1 MESSPPQDIRAIYDC
16 GHEMLAAL
24 VKAALQHPVGQR
36 QFPDSADKLFTSSF
50 VKGRE
55 VMFPRLL
62 RSSLCQTISKL
73 VLIISCG
80 SGMALAAAQVTIQ
93 PGTNIVT
100 AVNNA
105 AAGTTFVIY
114 PGTYRLTAP
123 IVPKTGDT
131 FIGQTACAPP
141 TTSCPAI
148 LSGSKLL
155 TSFQHSGSYYYVTG
169 QTQQGETL
177 ITTTQCLPG
186 YLACLYPED
195 LFFDGVPKLRVT
207 ALSDVGP
214 GTWFFDYANQTIYFS
229 DNPTG
234 HTVETSATPAAF
246 QSSANNVTIKY
257 LTVEEFAVPVLL
269 GAIGMN
275 DTISPTLGANWT
287 TEYSE
292 IMLNHGSGVKVV
304 FGSQVLNNYIHN
316 NGNLGVGGGTLMGAL
331 TVTPPSVTSGI
342 LVEGNEV
349 SYNNYAY
356 VKPNYGAGG
365 VKFGNT
371 RGAVLR
377 GNYIHD
383 NLGSGF
389 HADTNNINTLA
400 EGNTIN
406 DNTEEGLFNEI
417 GYAATFRN
425 NVLRR
430 NGYTH
435 PDHNEWMYGANILSS
450 VSQGVQAYCNTV
462 EVSSQ
467 GGNGM
472 DISAQPRAGYTSGNN
487 YYHHNTVT
495 FDGNEGWNGAL
506 NGDRAETQF
515 YSLNRFDYNQYHV
528 PGMTQSSFP
537 WEQKSNAFA
546 TFRSMGPEPHGT
558 ADTNYQASAPTVA
571 ITSPADQATASG
583 TLSVA
588 GTATGSLAIS
598 KVEFYVDWTLQ
609 STAGGTSPFN
619 FSWNTSG
626 ATAGAHTLAAM
637 AYNTDGI
644 SSCNAITVN
653 VP

>member
-1 MESSPPQDIRAIYDC
+1 
-16 GHEMLAAL
+16 
-24 VKAALQHPVGQR
+24 
-36 QFPDSADKLFTSSF
+36 

-73 VLIISCG
+73 ALIISCG
-80 SGMALAAAQVTIQ
+80 SIAALAAAPQVAIQ

-100 AVNNA
+100 AVNNN

-141 TTSCPAI
+141 ATSCPAI

-169 QTQQGETL
+169 QTQQNPIL

-186 YLACLYPED
+186 YLGCLYSED
-195 LFFDGVPKLRVT
+195 LFFDGVPLLHVP

-214 GTWFFDYANQTIYFS
+214 GTWFFDYPNATIYFY
-229 DNPTG
+229 DNPAG
-234 HTVETSATPAAF
+234 HKVETSAIPAAF
-246 QSSANNVTIKY
+246 QSSANNVTIQG
-257 LTVEEFAVPVLL
+257 LTIEEFAVPVTLA
-269 GAIGMN
+269 AIGIN
-275 DTISPTLGANWT
+275 AHPSTTEGANWVVKNN
-287 TEYSE
+287 E
-292 IMLNHGSGVKVV
+292 ILLNHGTGVRVN
-304 FGSQVLNNYIHN
+304 FGYQILNNYIHE
-316 NGNLGVGGGTLMGAL
+316 NGDLGIGGGTVAAGSGIG
-331 TVTPPSVTSGI
+331 TPPAIASNVLI
-342 LVEGNEV
+342 QDNEI

-356 VKPNYGAGG
+356 LKPAFGAGG
-365 VKFGNT
+365 VKVGNI
-371 RGAVLR
+371 RGLVLR
-377 GNYIHD
+377 GNYIHN
-383 NLGSGF
+383 NLGSGV
-389 HADTNNINTLA
+389 HTDTNNIDTLA
-400 EGNTIN
+400 DGNTIN
-406 DNTEEGLFNEI
+406 DNTEQGLFNEI
-417 GYAATFRN
+417 SFAATYRN

-450 VSQGVQAYCNTV
+450 TSQGVVAYCNTV
-462 EVSSQ
+462 EVSAE

-472 DISAQPRAGYTSGNN
+472 NVIAQARPGYVSSGN

-495 FDGNEGWNGAL
+495 FDGASGWNGGAD
-506 NGDRAETQF
+506 GDPAETQF
-515 YSLNRFDYNQYHV
+515 FSLNRFDYNAYHLPSMSQV
-528 PGMTQSSFP
+528 AFP
-537 WEQKSNAFA
+537 WQKKINDFPQLQ
-546 TFRSMGPEPHGT
+546 TWVQEPHGS

-588 GTATGSLAIS
+588 GTATGSLAVS

-609 STAGGTSPFN
+609 STAGGTSPFK

-626 ATAGAHTLAAM
+626 VAAGAHTLAAM

-644 SSCNAITVN
+644 SACYAVTVN
-653 VP
+653 IP